1 MQEKKEPRIR
11 RMITVVTVLAL
22 FLIWTLVTQYQLVNT
37 RIVPRPVSVWN
48 ALISILKN
56 GYKNNSLFTHLF
68 ASLSRLVTAFLLAAL
83 FGAPLGLI
91 CGYHPRA
98 GAAVEP
104 LVEFFRPLPPLA
116 YYVLLVLWLGIGNSS
131 KIVLLLFACLP
142 PIFVACAAATRRI
155 PADYVNSALSLGA
168 SKKQVFF
175 HVVFFYCLPEMLTGM
190 RTAFG
195 VGYTTLISAEMV
207 AAVSGLGWMVLD
219 AQRNMR
225 NDVIFVG
232 IFIMGFTGILMDQ
245 ILRRI
250 ERGIVP
256 WAGKS

>member
-1 MQEKKEPRIR
+1 M
-11 RMITVVTVLAL
+11 
-22 FLIWTLVTQYQLVNT
+22 
-37 RIVPRPVSVWN
+37 
-48 ALISILKN
+48 
-56 GYKNNSLFTHLF
+56 
-68 ASLSRLVTAFLLAAL
+68 
-83 FGAPLGLI
+83 
-91 CGYHPRA
+91 
-98 GAAVEP
+98 VEP

-155 PADYVNSALSLGA
+155 PQDYVNSALSLGA
-168 SKKQVFF
+168 NKKQVFF

-232 IFIMGFTGILMDQ
+232 IFIMGFTGILMDRL
-245 ILRRI
+245 LRRL
-250 ERGIVP
+250 ERGVAP
-256 WAGKS
+256 WAGKA